1 MLRFLCA
8 AFCAAFCSG
17 FLASCASVAAPRENE
32 AAASVAFEALK
43 RGGYVIVM
51 RHANSPGEQQGAVG
65 LSKGCKLA
73 PGRGLDAE
81 GFFQARAIGEILKEN
96 AVPILKAYTSPMC
109 RSWDTAALAAAG
121 APVETS
127 PSQVSEKPA
136 DVVAMKAKVA
146 AELAAHPGTNIILSS
161 HSNIA
166 PLYGA
171 ATRGREKEVPS
182 GVIWLVHP
190 SDWRAI
196 ARVDLLVRY
205 PKVTPAVE

>member
-1 MLRFLCA
+1 MVRVLCA
-8 AFCAAFCSG
+8 ALGAAFLTACVS
-17 FLASCASVAAPRENE
+17 SPAPRPNE

-51 RHANSPGEQQGAVG
+51 RHANSPSGQAGAVG
-65 LSKGCKLA
+65 LSKGCTLA

-81 GFFQARAIGEILKEN
+81 GFFQARAIGEILKAEG
-96 AVPILKAYTSPMC
+96 VPVLKAYTSPMC

-121 APVETS
+121 APVEPH
-127 PSQVSEKPA
+127 PSQVSDKPA
-136 DVVAMKAKVA
+136 DVAAMKAKVA
-146 AELAAHPGTNIILSS
+146 KQLAANPGKNIILSS

-171 ATRGREKEVPS
+171 TARGREDEVPS

-190 SDWRAI
+190 GDWKAI
-196 ARVDLLVRY
+196 ARIDLQVRY
-205 PKVTPAVE
+205 PKVTPVVE

>member
-1 MLRFLCA
+1 MTKMQWTSRR
-8 AFCAAFCSG
+8 G
-17 FLASCASVAAPRENE
+17 GKASSK
-32 AAASVAFEALK
+32 SHILGALK
-43 RGGYVIVM
+43 DVHRRHHVLGGQV
-51 RHANSPGEQQGAVG
+51 GAVG

-81 GFFQARAIGEILKEN
+81 GFFQARAMGEILKEN
-96 AVPILKAYTSPMC
+96 DVKILKAYTSPMC
-109 RSWDTAALAAAG
+109 RSWDTAALSAAG
-121 APVETS
+121 APVEPH
-127 PSQVSEKPA
+127 PSQISEKAA
-136 DVVAMKAKVA
+136 DVAAMKAKVA
-146 AELAAHPGTNIILSS
+146 KELAANPGENIILSS

-171 ATRGREKEVPS
+171 TARRGEDEVPS

-190 SDWRAI
+190 GDWQAI

>member
-1 MLRFLCA
+1 MVRFLCA
-8 AFCAAFCSG
+8 AFAAAFLG
-17 FLASCASVAAPRENE
+17 ACATAPIVRENQ

-51 RHANSPGEQQGAVG
+51 RHANSPSDQVAPVG
-65 LSKGCKLA
+65 LSKGCVLD

-81 GFFQARAIGEILKEN
+81 GFFQARAMGAILKAEG
-96 AVPILKAYTSPMC
+96 VPVLKAYTSKMC

-121 APVETS
+121 APVEPH
-127 PSQVSEKPA
+127 PSQLSEKA
-136 DVVAMKAKVA
+136 SDVAAMKAKVA
-146 AELAAHPGTNIILSS
+146 KELSQHPGKNIILSS

-171 ATRGREKEVPS
+171 TTRGREKEVPS

-190 SDWRAI
+190 GDWQAI

-205 PKVTPAVE
+205 PDVKPAVE

>member
-1 MLRFLCA
+1 MVRMLCA
-8 AFCAAFCSG
+8 AFLAALIGACATTPA
-17 FLASCASVAAPRENE
+17 LQENK

-51 RHANSPGEQQGAVG
+51 RHANSPEGQVSSVG

-73 PGRGLDAE
+73 TGRGLDAE
-81 GFFQARAIGEILKEN
+81 GFFQARAIGAILKAEG
-96 AVPILKAYTSPMC
+96 VPILKAYTSPYC
-109 RSWDTAALAAAG
+109 RSWDTAMLAAAG
-121 APVETS
+121 APVEPD
-127 PSQVSEKPA
+127 PSQISEKPA
-136 DVVAMKAKVA
+136 DVAAMKAKVA

-171 ATRGREKEVPS
+171 TTRGREKEVPS

-190 SDWRAI
+190 SDWAPI
-196 ARVDLLVRY
+196 ARVDLIVRY
-205 PKVTPAVE
+205 PKAAPAVE

>member
-1 MLRFLCA
+1 MMAMRFLCA
-8 AFCAAFCSG
+8 AICAAFLS
-17 FLASCASVAAPRENE
+17 ACASAGAPQVNE
-32 AAASVAFEALK
+32 AASSVAFEALK

-51 RHANSPGEQQGAVG
+51 RHANSPYDQLGAVG
-65 LSKGCKLA
+65 LSKGCKLD

-81 GFFQARAIGEILKEN
+81 GYFQARAMGEILKEN

-109 RSWDTAALAAAG
+109 RSWDTAALAAGG
-121 APVETS
+121 APVT
-127 PSQVSEKPA
+127 PHASQLSTKAA
-136 DVVAMKAKVA
+136 DVAAMKRDVA

-171 ATRGREKEVPS
+171 TTRGREKEVPS

-190 SDWRAI
+190 RDWTAI
-196 ARVDLLVRY
+196 ARVDLTVRY
-205 PKVTPAVE
+205 PNVAPAVE

>member
-1 MLRFLCA
+1 MIRLLCA
-8 AFCAAFCSG
+8 AICAAF
-17 FLASCASVAAPRENE
+17 LPACATTPAPRVNE
-32 AAASVAFEALK
+32 AAQSVAFEALK

-51 RHANSPGEQQGAVG
+51 RHANSPGGQLGAVG

-81 GFFQARAIGEILKEN
+81 GFFQARAIGEILQEN
-96 AVPILKAYTSPMC
+96 AVPILKAYTSQMC

-121 APVETS
+121 APVES
-127 PSQVSEKPA
+127 HPSQISDKPA
-136 DVVAMKAKVA
+136 DVAAMKKKVA
-146 AELAAHPGTNIILSS
+146 AELAKNPGTNIILSS

-171 ATRGREKEVPS
+171 TARKGEKEVPS

-190 SDWRAI
+190 SDWQAI
-196 ARVDLLVRY
+196 ARVDLAVRY
-205 PKVTPAVE
+205 PKAAPAVE